1 MVQCG
6 ARLVTSL
13 VAEGEVLARLR
24 HPNVVEYRKTLS
36 IAGRTALLMSK
47 AGDRT
52 LAQRLRDEARLSLD
66 LLRRVG
72 EELIQTT
79 DYLEQQGVAHRDIKP
94 ENIGMSQVG
103 TKGKLQ
109 LVLFD
114 FSLSR
119 ASPDNIAAGTIES
132 RKPSSTAPKP

>member
-1 MVQCG
+1 
-6 ARLVTSL
+6 LVTSL